1 MATSRNMLEPFRVGV
16 YFSERV
22 WGRHSLAPW
31 YSNHFDTPVGE
42 AWLTG
47 EQCVVETGPHV
58 GKSLS
63 QMEHEFGKTLLGEG
77 LDEFPLLVKMLFP
90 EDKLSVQVHPD
101 DALAAAMGG
110 EARGKTEC
118 WYVLEAEPGATLS
131 LGLKPGTTTEMV
143 RDALGSEAFEAL
155 LHQEPVQAGDLIYV
169 EAGTV
174 HAIGPGLVL
183 LEVQQMSD
191 TTYRLYDYGRPRE
204 LHLED
209 GMKVIKIENNSRK
222 IAPEQGVPFTKLIE
236 NEFFVVER
244 WDVSAGGHFDVFC
257 GGTPDIVVG
266 LGGRGVIEHGGTR
279 LELPAGQAIV
289 IPACCKEYR
298 VEGDCS
304 FVRSRLPGA
313 PTETGDQN
321 WK

>member
-1 MATSRNMLEPFRVGV
+1 MMTISRDTLAPFRLGV

-31 YSNHFDTPVGE
+31 FSNKFETPVGE

-47 EQCVVETGPHV
+47 EQCVVETGPHA
-58 GKSLS
+58 GKSLA
-63 QMEHEFGKTLLGEG
+63 QMEHEFGAALLGEG

-101 DALAAAMGG
+101 DALAAAIGG

-155 LHQEPVQAGDLIYV
+155 LHEEPVAEGDLIFV

-222 IAPEQGVPFTKLIE
+222 VTATRGVPCTTLIATK
-236 NEFFVVER
+236 FFVVER
-244 WDVSAGGHFDVFC
+244 WDISDGDSSSVESR
-257 GGTPDIVVG
+257 GTPNILAG
-266 LGGRGVIEHGGTR
+266 LRGRGMVVYGDTR
-279 LELPAGQAIV
+279 IELPAGQAV
-289 IPACCKEYR
+289 VVPACCDNFV
-298 VEGDCS
+298 VEGECS
-304 FVRSRLPGA
+304 FVRSSLPRPA
-313 PTETGDQN
+313 R
-321 WK
+321 

>member
-1 MATSRNMLEPFRVGV
+1 MMMTISADTLEPFRLGV

-31 YSNHFDTPVGE
+31 YSNKFETPVGE

-47 EQCVVETGPHV
+47 EQCVVETGPHA

-63 QMEHEFGKTLLGEG
+63 QMEHEFGSALLGEG

-101 DALAAAMGG
+101 DALAAAIGG

-143 RDALGSEAFEAL
+143 REALGSAAFEAL
-155 LHQEPVQAGDLIYV
+155 LHEEPVVAGDLIFV

-209 GMKVIKIENNSRK
+209 GMKVIRIENNSRK
-222 IAPEQGVPFTKLIE
+222 IAPERGVPFTRLIE

-244 WDVSAGGHFDVFC
+244 WDVSAGSRFDVSC

-266 LGGRGVIEHGGTR
+266 LGGHGVIEHGERR
-279 LELPAGQAIV
+279 LELLAGQAIV
-289 IPACCKEYR
+289 IPACSTEYR
-298 VEGDCS
+298 VEGACS

-313 PTETGDQN
+313 SIATGD
-321 WK
+321 